1 MKPFRF
7 RLQRVLDFRRTQF
20 QVAENDYRRAQA
32 AVLNIQEQQTKLAAK
47 KQETRKSFSR
57 LPDAMG
63 CDLLHLPD
71 WYRWAATEA
80 ERLSRLEAQA
90 VAEAEKRR
98 QALIENQRRIRL
110 LEHLRDQRR
119 HEWQAAFDKEL
130 EALTADSIASRYNRA
145 GNSLPNIRN

>member
-32 AVLNIQEQQTKLAAK
+32 AVLNIQEQQVALAARQ
-47 KQETRKSFSR
+47 QETRRSFSQ

-63 CDLLHLPD
+63 YDLEHLPD
-71 WYRWAATEA
+71 WHRWTTIEA
-80 ERLSRLEAQA
+80 ERLTRLEAHA
-90 VAEAEKRR
+90 TAEVENRR
-98 QALIENQRRIRL
+98 RALIEAQRRIRL
-110 LEHLRDQRR
+110 LENLRDHRR
-119 HEWQAAFDKEL
+119 RQWQIAFDKEL
-130 EALTADSIASRYNRA
+130 EALAADSIASRYICA